1 MKLKETLNLGKT
13 AFPMR
18 AGLPNKEPIWQ
29 KEWEDAKMYQRR
41 QELNQGKPHFTL
53 HDGPPYANGNI
64 HVGHAMN
71 KISKDIIVRS
81 KSMSGFYAPYVPGWD
96 THGLPI
102 EQVLAK
108 QGVKRKELDRAEYLK
123 MCRDYALSQVDKQR
137 EDFKRLGVSA
147 DWDNPYV
154 TLTPDYEAAQ
164 IRVFGGMAKK
174 GYIYQGAKPVY
185 WSWSSESA
193 LAEAEIEYHDLVSTS
208 LYYANKV
215 KDGKGVLDTDTYNE
229 CDDQFALAY
238 LLKSQ
243 ERFNIE
249 AITVAP
255 YHHDNNISII
265 EGNEKSYNEIIKI
278 CKYLNF
284 DTTNKVYKGSEDY
297 LQNNYNETTK
307 AVEKIIEIALKNE
320 KTYIL
325 SIGAITNIAIAIL
338 KEPKIIDRIEIIWLG
353 GNSLLQN
360 KNDEFN
366 FRQDIKAVKTI
377 FESNAKLTIIPCK
390 NVASNLITSIY
401 ELEHFLKGK
410 NELCDYL
417 CQRFYNDGVHGI
429 QERRV
434 IWDISVIA
442 YMLNKSWFMSE
453 EISCPRIREDSSY
466 ELTNNNHKITM
477 INYIDVNKVY
487 TDLFNKLTK

>member
-1 MKLKETLNLGKT
+1 MKIGIDIDNVISNFNDELLKEYLKHDKELRNTGIINKDVFIRYGMFDWTEKEETEFYKNSIERIAIKLKPIHRATETIKKLKEDGNEIIIISRRNNGEYNNPYKLTEEWLAKYNIVYDKLILT
-13 AFPMR
+13 NAY
-18 AGLPNKEPIWQ
+18 NKEEKANVC
-29 KEWEDAKMYQRR
+29 KENNIDIMIEDSTQTAV
-41 QELNQGKPHFTL
+41 
-53 HDGPPYANGNI
+53 NI
-64 HVGHAMN
+64 EKVGTKVLFMN
-71 KISKDIIVRS
+71 TRYNKNNENFEKVSNWKEIYSKISKLY
-81 KSMSGFYAPYVPGWD
+81 K
-96 THGLPI
+96 
-102 EQVLAK
+102 K
-108 QGVKRKELDRAEYLK
+108 
-123 MCRDYALSQVDKQR
+123 DKNI
-137 EDFKRLGVSA
+137 DKINV
-147 DWDNPYV
+147 
-154 TLTPDYEAAQ
+154 
-164 IRVFGGMAKK
+164 I
-174 GYIYQGAKPVY
+174 
-185 WSWSSESA
+185 
-193 LAEAEIEYHDLVSTS
+193 
-208 LYYANKV
+208 
-215 KDGKGVLDTDTYNE
+215 LDTDTYNE

-249 AITVAP
+249 AIAVAP

>member
-1 MKLKETLNLGKT
+1 MKIGIDIDNVISNFNDELLKEYLKHDKELRNTGIINKDVFIRYGMFDWTEKEETEFYKNSIERIAIKLKPIHRATETIKKLKEDGNEIIIISRRNNGEYNNPYKLTEEWLAKYNIVYDKLILT
-13 AFPMR
+13 NAY
-18 AGLPNKEPIWQ
+18 NKEEKANVC
-29 KEWEDAKMYQRR
+29 KENNIDIMIEDSTQTAV
-41 QELNQGKPHFTL
+41 
-53 HDGPPYANGNI
+53 NI
-64 HVGHAMN
+64 EKVGTKVLFMN
-71 KISKDIIVRS
+71 TRYNKNNENFEKVSNWKEIYSKISKLYKKDKNIDKINVILDI
-81 KSMSGFYAPYVPGWD
+81 
-96 THGLPI
+96 
-102 EQVLAK
+102 
-108 QGVKRKELDRAEYLK
+108 
-123 MCRDYALSQVDKQR
+123 
-137 EDFKRLGVSA
+137 
-147 DWDNPYV
+147 
-154 TLTPDYEAAQ
+154 
-164 IRVFGGMAKK
+164 
-174 GYIYQGAKPVY
+174 
-185 WSWSSESA
+185 
-193 LAEAEIEYHDLVSTS
+193 
-208 LYYANKV
+208 
-215 KDGKGVLDTDTYNE
+215 DTYNE

-442 YMLNKSWFMSE
+442 YMLKKSWFMSE

>member
-1 MKLKETLNLGKT
+1 MKIGIDIDNVISNFNDELLKEYLKHDKELRNTGIINEDVFIRYGMFDWTEKEESEFYKNNIERIAKKLQPLNRATETIKKLKEDGNEIIIISGRNNGEYNNPYKLTEEWLAKYNIVYNKLILT
-13 AFPMR
+13 NAY
-18 AGLPNKEPIWQ
+18 NKEEKANVC
-29 KEWEDAKMYQRR
+29 KENNIDIMIEDSTQTAV
-41 QELNQGKPHFTL
+41 
-53 HDGPPYANGNI
+53 NI
-64 HVGHAMN
+64 EKVGTKVIFMN
-71 KISKDIIVRS
+71 TRYNKNNENFEKVSN
-81 KSMSGFYAPYVPGWD
+81 W
-96 THGLPI
+96 
-102 EQVLAK
+102 
-108 QGVKRKELDRAEYLK
+108 KE
-123 MCRDYALSQVDKQR
+123 
-137 EDFKRLGVSA
+137 
-147 DWDNPYV
+147 
-154 TLTPDYEAAQ
+154 
-164 IRVFGGMAKK
+164 
-174 GYIYQGAKPVY
+174 IY
-185 WSWSSESA
+185 
-193 LAEAEIEYHDLVSTS
+193 AEISSMYKKKTEEKINVI
-208 LYYANKV
+208 
-215 KDGKGVLDTDTYNE
+215 LDTDTYNE

-255 YHHDNNISII
+255 YHHDNNISIQ
-265 EGNEKSYNEIIKI
+265 EGNEKSYDEIIKI

-297 LQNNYNETTK
+297 LQNNYTETTK
-307 AVEKIIEIALKNE
+307 AVEKIIEIAMKNE

-353 GNSLLQN
+353 GHSLLQN

-366 FRQDIKAVKTI
+366 FRQDIKAVQTV
-377 FESNAKLTIIPCK
+377 FESNVKLTIIPCN
-390 NVASNLITSIY
+390 NVASNLRTSIY
-401 ELEHFLKGK
+401 ELEHYLKGK

-417 CQRFYNDGVHGI
+417 CQRFYDDGVHGT

-442 YMLNKSWFMSE
+442 YMLNKTWFKSE
-453 EISCPRIREDSSY
+453 KISCPIIREDSSY

-487 TDLFNKLTK
+487 TDLFNKLRK

>member
-1 MKLKETLNLGKT
+1 MKIGIDIDNVISNFNDELLKEYLKHDKELRNTGIINKDVFIRYGMFDWTEKEETEFYKNNIERIAIKLKPIHRATETIKKLKEDGNEIIIISGRNNGEYNNPYKLTEEWLAKYNIVYDKLILT
-13 AFPMR
+13 NAY
-18 AGLPNKEPIWQ
+18 NKEEKANVC
-29 KEWEDAKMYQRR
+29 KENNIDIMIEDSTQTAVNIEKVGTKVLFMNTRYNKNN
-41 QELNQGKPHFTL
+41 ENFEKVSNWKEI
-53 HDGPPYANGNI
+53 YA
-64 HVGHAMN
+64 
-71 KISKDIIVRS
+71 KIS
-81 KSMSGFYAPYVPGWD
+81 SMYKKK
-96 THGLPI
+96 T
-102 EQVLAK
+102 
-108 QGVKRKELDRAEYLK
+108 KEK
-123 MCRDYALSQVDKQR
+123 INV
-137 EDFKRLGVSA
+137 
-147 DWDNPYV
+147 
-154 TLTPDYEAAQ
+154 
-164 IRVFGGMAKK
+164 I
-174 GYIYQGAKPVY
+174 
-185 WSWSSESA
+185 
-193 LAEAEIEYHDLVSTS
+193 
-208 LYYANKV
+208 
-215 KDGKGVLDTDTYNE
+215 LDTDTYNE

-255 YHHDNNISII
+255 YHHDNNISIP
-265 EGNEKSYNEIIKI
+265 EGNEKSYNEIVKI
-278 CKYLNF
+278 CKYLKFN
-284 DTTNKVYKGSEDY
+284 TTNKVYKGSEDY

-307 AVEKIIEIALKNE
+307 AVEKIIEIAMKNE

-325 SIGAITNIAIAIL
+325 SIGAITNIAIAVL
-338 KEPKIIDRIEIIWLG
+338 KEPKILDKIEIVWLG
-353 GNSLLQN
+353 GHSLLQN

-377 FESNAKLTIIPCK
+377 FELNVKLTIIPCK
-390 NVASNLITSIY
+390 NVASNLRISIY

-417 CQRFYNDGVHGI
+417 CQRFYNDGVYGI

-442 YMLNKSWFMSE
+442 YMLNKTWFTSE

>member
-1 MKLKETLNLGKT
+1 MKIGIDIDNVISNFNDELLKEYLKHDKELRNTGIINKDVFIRYGMFDWTEKEETEFYKNSIERIAIKLKPIHRATETIKKLKEDGNEIIIISGRNNGEYNNPYKLTEEWLAKYNIVYDKLILT
-13 AFPMR
+13 NAY
-18 AGLPNKEPIWQ
+18 NKEEKANVC
-29 KEWEDAKMYQRR
+29 KENNIDIMIEDSTQTAV
-41 QELNQGKPHFTL
+41 
-53 HDGPPYANGNI
+53 NI
-64 HVGHAMN
+64 EKVGTKVLFMN
-71 KISKDIIVRS
+71 TRYNKNNENFEKVSNWKEIYSKISKLY
-81 KSMSGFYAPYVPGWD
+81 K
-96 THGLPI
+96 
-102 EQVLAK
+102 K
-108 QGVKRKELDRAEYLK
+108 
-123 MCRDYALSQVDKQR
+123 DKNI
-137 EDFKRLGVSA
+137 DKINV
-147 DWDNPYV
+147 
-154 TLTPDYEAAQ
+154 
-164 IRVFGGMAKK
+164 I
-174 GYIYQGAKPVY
+174 
-185 WSWSSESA
+185 
-193 LAEAEIEYHDLVSTS
+193 
-208 LYYANKV
+208 
-215 KDGKGVLDTDTYNE
+215 LDTDTYNE

-265 EGNEKSYNEIIKI
+265 EGNEKSYNGIIKI

>member
-1 MKLKETLNLGKT
+1 MKIGIDIDNVISNFNDELLKEYLKHDKELRNTGIINEDVFIRYGMFDWTEKEESEFYKNNIERIAIKLKPIHRATETIKKLKEDGNEILIISGRNNGEYNNPYKLTEEWLEKYNIIYDKLILT
-13 AFPMR
+13 NAY
-18 AGLPNKEPIWQ
+18 NKEEKANVC
-29 KEWEDAKMYQRR
+29 KENNIDIMIEDSTQTAVNIEKVGTKVLFMNTRYNKNN
-41 QELNQGKPHFTL
+41 ENFEKVSNWKEI
-53 HDGPPYANGNI
+53 YA
-64 HVGHAMN
+64 
-71 KISKDIIVRS
+71 KIS
-81 KSMSGFYAPYVPGWD
+81 SMY
-96 THGLPI
+96 
-102 EQVLAK
+102 
-108 QGVKRKELDRAEYLK
+108 
-123 MCRDYALSQVDKQR
+123 
-137 EDFKRLGVSA
+137 
-147 DWDNPYV
+147 
-154 TLTPDYEAAQ
+154 
-164 IRVFGGMAKK
+164 KK
-174 GYIYQGAKPVY
+174 KTEEKI
-185 WSWSSESA
+185 
-193 LAEAEIEYHDLVSTS
+193 
-208 LYYANKV
+208 KV
-215 KDGKGVLDTDTYNE
+215 ILDTDTYNE

-249 AITVAP
+249 TITVAP
-255 YHHDNNISII
+255 YHHDNNISIL

-278 CKYLNF
+278 CKYLKF

-307 AVEKIIEIALKNE
+307 AVEKIIEIAMKNE

-325 SIGAITNIAIAIL
+325 EIGAITNIAIAIL
-338 KEPKIIDRIEIIWLG
+338 EEPRIIDRIEIVWLG
-353 GNSLLQN
+353 GHSLLQN

-366 FRQDIKAVKTI
+366 FRQDIKAVKTV
-377 FESNAKLTIIPCK
+377 FESNVKLTIIPCK
-390 NVASNLITSIY
+390 NVASNLRISIY

-417 CQRFYNDGVHGI
+417 CQRFYNDGVHGT

-442 YMLNKSWFMSE
+442 YMLNKTWFTSE

-487 TDLFNKLTK
+487 IDLFNKLTE

>member
-1 MKLKETLNLGKT
+1 MKIGIDIDNVISNFNDELLKEYLKHDKELRNTGIINKDVFIRYGMFDWTEKEETEFYKNSIERIAIKLKPIHRATETIKKLKEDGNEIIIISGRNNGEYNNPYKLTEEWLAKYNIVYDKLILT
-13 AFPMR
+13 NAY
-18 AGLPNKEPIWQ
+18 NKEEKANVC
-29 KEWEDAKMYQRR
+29 KENNIDIMIEDSTQTAV
-41 QELNQGKPHFTL
+41 
-53 HDGPPYANGNI
+53 NI
-64 HVGHAMN
+64 EKVGTKVLFMN
-71 KISKDIIVRS
+71 TRYNKNNENFEKVSNWKEIYSKISKLY
-81 KSMSGFYAPYVPGWD
+81 K
-96 THGLPI
+96 
-102 EQVLAK
+102 K
-108 QGVKRKELDRAEYLK
+108 
-123 MCRDYALSQVDKQR
+123 DKNI
-137 EDFKRLGVSA
+137 DKINV
-147 DWDNPYV
+147 
-154 TLTPDYEAAQ
+154 
-164 IRVFGGMAKK
+164 I
-174 GYIYQGAKPVY
+174 
-185 WSWSSESA
+185 
-193 LAEAEIEYHDLVSTS
+193 
-208 LYYANKV
+208 
-215 KDGKGVLDTDTYNE
+215 LDTDTYNE

-325 SIGAITNIAIAIL
+325 SISAITNIAIAIL

>member
-1 MKLKETLNLGKT
+1 MKIGIDIDNVISNFNDELLKEYLKHDKELRNTGIINKDVFIRYGMFDWTEKEETEFYKNSIERIAIKLKPIHRATETIKKLKEDGNEIIIISGRNNGEYNNPYKLTEEWLAKYNIVYDKLILT
-13 AFPMR
+13 NAY
-18 AGLPNKEPIWQ
+18 NKEEKANVC
-29 KEWEDAKMYQRR
+29 KENNIDIMIEDSTQTAV
-41 QELNQGKPHFTL
+41 
-53 HDGPPYANGNI
+53 NI
-64 HVGHAMN
+64 EKVGTKVLFMN
-71 KISKDIIVRS
+71 TRYNKNNENFEKVSNWKEIYSKISKLY
-81 KSMSGFYAPYVPGWD
+81 K
-96 THGLPI
+96 
-102 EQVLAK
+102 K
-108 QGVKRKELDRAEYLK
+108 
-123 MCRDYALSQVDKQR
+123 DKNI
-137 EDFKRLGVSA
+137 DKINV
-147 DWDNPYV
+147 
-154 TLTPDYEAAQ
+154 
-164 IRVFGGMAKK
+164 I
-174 GYIYQGAKPVY
+174 
-185 WSWSSESA
+185 
-193 LAEAEIEYHDLVSTS
+193 
-208 LYYANKV
+208 
-215 KDGKGVLDTDTYNE
+215 LDTDTYNE

-243 ERFNIE
+243 DRFNIE

>member
-1 MKLKETLNLGKT
+1 MKIGIDIDNVISNFNDELLKEYLKHDKELRNTGIINKDVFIRYGMFDWTEKEETEFYKNSIERIAIKLKPIHRATETIKKLKEDGNEIIIISGRNNGEYNNPYKLTEEWLAKYNIVYDKLILT
-13 AFPMR
+13 NAY
-18 AGLPNKEPIWQ
+18 NKEEKANVC
-29 KEWEDAKMYQRR
+29 KENNIDIMIEDSTQTAV
-41 QELNQGKPHFTL
+41 
-53 HDGPPYANGNI
+53 NI
-64 HVGHAMN
+64 EKVGTKVLFMN
-71 KISKDIIVRS
+71 TRYNKNNENFEKVSNWKEIYSKISKLY
-81 KSMSGFYAPYVPGWD
+81 K
-96 THGLPI
+96 
-102 EQVLAK
+102 K
-108 QGVKRKELDRAEYLK
+108 
-123 MCRDYALSQVDKQR
+123 DKNI
-137 EDFKRLGVSA
+137 DKINV
-147 DWDNPYV
+147 
-154 TLTPDYEAAQ
+154 
-164 IRVFGGMAKK
+164 I
-174 GYIYQGAKPVY
+174 
-185 WSWSSESA
+185 
-193 LAEAEIEYHDLVSTS
+193 
-208 LYYANKV
+208 
-215 KDGKGVLDTDTYNE
+215 LDTDTYNE

-284 DTTNKVYKGSEDY
+284 DTTNKVYKGSGDY

>member
-1 MKLKETLNLGKT
+1 MKIGIDIDNVISNFNDELLKEYLKHDKELRNTGIINKDVFIRYGMFDWTEKEETEFYKNSIERIAIKLKPIHRATETIKKLKEDGNEIIIISGRNNGEYNNPYKLTEEWLAKYNIVYDKLILT
-13 AFPMR
+13 NAY
-18 AGLPNKEPIWQ
+18 NKEEKANVC
-29 KEWEDAKMYQRR
+29 KENNIDIMIEDSTQTAV
-41 QELNQGKPHFTL
+41 
-53 HDGPPYANGNI
+53 NI
-64 HVGHAMN
+64 EKVGTKVLFMN
-71 KISKDIIVRS
+71 TRYNKNNENFEKVSNWKEIYSKISKLY
-81 KSMSGFYAPYVPGWD
+81 K
-96 THGLPI
+96 
-102 EQVLAK
+102 K
-108 QGVKRKELDRAEYLK
+108 
-123 MCRDYALSQVDKQR
+123 DKNI
-137 EDFKRLGVSA
+137 DKINV
-147 DWDNPYV
+147 
-154 TLTPDYEAAQ
+154 
-164 IRVFGGMAKK
+164 I
-174 GYIYQGAKPVY
+174 
-185 WSWSSESA
+185 
-193 LAEAEIEYHDLVSTS
+193 
-208 LYYANKV
+208 
-215 KDGKGVLDTDTYNE
+215 LDTDTYNE

-284 DTTNKVYKGSEDY
+284 DTSNKVYKGSEDY

>member
-1 MKLKETLNLGKT
+1 MKIGIDIDNVISNFNDELLKEYLKHDKELRNTGIINKDVFIRYGMFDWTEKEETEFYKNSIERIAIKLKPIHRATETIKKLKEDGNEIIIIFGRNNGEYNNPYKLTEEWLAKYNIVYDKLILT
-13 AFPMR
+13 NAY
-18 AGLPNKEPIWQ
+18 NKEEKANVC
-29 KEWEDAKMYQRR
+29 KENNIDIMIEDSTQTAV
-41 QELNQGKPHFTL
+41 
-53 HDGPPYANGNI
+53 NI
-64 HVGHAMN
+64 EKVGTKVLFMN
-71 KISKDIIVRS
+71 TRYNKNNENFEKVSNWKEIYSKISKLY
-81 KSMSGFYAPYVPGWD
+81 K
-96 THGLPI
+96 
-102 EQVLAK
+102 K
-108 QGVKRKELDRAEYLK
+108 
-123 MCRDYALSQVDKQR
+123 DKNI
-137 EDFKRLGVSA
+137 DKINV
-147 DWDNPYV
+147 
-154 TLTPDYEAAQ
+154 
-164 IRVFGGMAKK
+164 I
-174 GYIYQGAKPVY
+174 
-185 WSWSSESA
+185 
-193 LAEAEIEYHDLVSTS
+193 
-208 LYYANKV
+208 
-215 KDGKGVLDTDTYNE
+215 LDTDTYNE

>member
-1 MKLKETLNLGKT
+1 MKIGIDIDNVISNFNDELLKEYLKHDKELRNTGIINKDVFIRYGMFDWTEKEETEFYKNSIERIAIKLKPIHRATETIKKLKEDGNEIIIISGRNNGEYNNPYKLTEEWLAKYNIVYDKLILT
-13 AFPMR
+13 NAY
-18 AGLPNKEPIWQ
+18 NKEEKANVC
-29 KEWEDAKMYQRR
+29 KENNIDIMIEDSTQTAV
-41 QELNQGKPHFTL
+41 
-53 HDGPPYANGNI
+53 NI
-64 HVGHAMN
+64 EKVGTKVLFMN
-71 KISKDIIVRS
+71 TRYNKNNENFEKVSNWKEIYSKISKLY
-81 KSMSGFYAPYVPGWD
+81 K
-96 THGLPI
+96 
-102 EQVLAK
+102 K
-108 QGVKRKELDRAEYLK
+108 
-123 MCRDYALSQVDKQR
+123 DKNI
-137 EDFKRLGVSA
+137 DKINV
-147 DWDNPYV
+147 
-154 TLTPDYEAAQ
+154 
-164 IRVFGGMAKK
+164 I
-174 GYIYQGAKPVY
+174 
-185 WSWSSESA
+185 
-193 LAEAEIEYHDLVSTS
+193 
-208 LYYANKV
+208 
-215 KDGKGVLDTDTYNE
+215 LDTDTYNE

-377 FESNAKLTIIPCK
+377 FESNAKLTIIPFK

>member
-1 MKLKETLNLGKT
+1 MKIGIDIDNVISNFNDELLKEYLKHDKELRNTGIINKDVFIRYGMFDWTEKEETEFYKNSIERIAIKLKPIHRATETIKKLKEDGNEIIIISGRNNGEYNNPYKLTEEWLAKYNIVYDKLILT
-13 AFPMR
+13 NAY
-18 AGLPNKEPIWQ
+18 NKEEKANVC
-29 KEWEDAKMYQRR
+29 KENNIDIMIEDSTQTAV
-41 QELNQGKPHFTL
+41 
-53 HDGPPYANGNI
+53 NI
-64 HVGHAMN
+64 EKVGTKVLFMN
-71 KISKDIIVRS
+71 TRYNKNNENFEKVSNWKEIYSKISKLY
-81 KSMSGFYAPYVPGWD
+81 K
-96 THGLPI
+96 
-102 EQVLAK
+102 K
-108 QGVKRKELDRAEYLK
+108 
-123 MCRDYALSQVDKQR
+123 DKNI
-137 EDFKRLGVSA
+137 DKINV
-147 DWDNPYV
+147 
-154 TLTPDYEAAQ
+154 
-164 IRVFGGMAKK
+164 I
-174 GYIYQGAKPVY
+174 
-185 WSWSSESA
+185 
-193 LAEAEIEYHDLVSTS
+193 
-208 LYYANKV
+208 
-215 KDGKGVLDTDTYNE
+215 LDTDTYNE

-401 ELEHFLKGK
+401 ELEHFFKGK

>member
-1 MKLKETLNLGKT
+1 MKIGIDIDNVISNFNDELLKEYLKHDKELRNTGIINEDVFIRYGMFDWTEKEESEFYKNNIERIAKKLQPLNRATETIKKLKEDGNEIIIISGRNNGEYNNPYKLTEEWLAKYNIVYNKLILT
-13 AFPMR
+13 NAY
-18 AGLPNKEPIWQ
+18 NKEEKANVC
-29 KEWEDAKMYQRR
+29 KENNIDIMIEDSTQTAV
-41 QELNQGKPHFTL
+41 
-53 HDGPPYANGNI
+53 NI
-64 HVGHAMN
+64 EKVGTKVIFMN
-71 KISKDIIVRS
+71 TRYNKNNENFEKVSN
-81 KSMSGFYAPYVPGWD
+81 W
-96 THGLPI
+96 
-102 EQVLAK
+102 
-108 QGVKRKELDRAEYLK
+108 KE
-123 MCRDYALSQVDKQR
+123 
-137 EDFKRLGVSA
+137 
-147 DWDNPYV
+147 
-154 TLTPDYEAAQ
+154 
-164 IRVFGGMAKK
+164 
-174 GYIYQGAKPVY
+174 IY
-185 WSWSSESA
+185 
-193 LAEAEIEYHDLVSTS
+193 AEISSMYKKKTEEKINVI
-208 LYYANKV
+208 
-215 KDGKGVLDTDTYNE
+215 LDTDTYNE

-255 YHHDNNISII
+255 YHHDNNISIQ

-297 LQNNYNETTK
+297 LQNNYTETTK
-307 AVEKIIEIALKNE
+307 AVEKIIEIAMKNE

-353 GNSLLQN
+353 GHSLLQN

-366 FRQDIKAVKTI
+366 FRQDIKAVQTV
-377 FESNAKLTIIPCK
+377 FESNVKLTIIPCN
-390 NVASNLITSIY
+390 NVASNLRTSIY
-401 ELEHFLKGK
+401 ELEHYLKGK

-417 CQRFYNDGVHGI
+417 CQRFYDDGVHGT

-442 YMLNKSWFMSE
+442 YMLNKTWFKSE
-453 EISCPRIREDSSY
+453 KISCPIIREDSSY

-487 TDLFNKLTK
+487 TDLFNKLRK

>member
-1 MKLKETLNLGKT
+1 MRKNILMIATVTMMAFAIT
-13 AFPMR
+13 AC
-18 AGLPNKEPIWQ
+18 GS
-29 KEWEDAKMYQRR
+29 D
-41 QELNQGKPHFTL
+41 
-53 HDGPPYANGNI
+53 
-64 HVGHAMN
+64 
-71 KISKDIIVRS
+71 SKD
-81 KSMSGFYAPYVPGWD
+81 
-96 THGLPI
+96 
-102 EQVLAK
+102 
-108 QGVKRKELDRAEYLK
+108 
-123 MCRDYALSQVDKQR
+123 
-137 EDFKRLGVSA
+137 
-147 DWDNPYV
+147 
-154 TLTPDYEAAQ
+154 
-164 IRVFGGMAKK
+164 
-174 GYIYQGAKPVY
+174 
-185 WSWSSESA
+185 
-193 LAEAEIEYHDLVSTS
+193 
-208 LYYANKV
+208 
-215 KDGKGVLDTDTYNE
+215 
-229 CDDQFALAY
+229 
-238 LLKSQ
+238 
-243 ERFNIE
+243 
-249 AITVAP
+249 
-255 YHHDNNISII
+255 
-265 EGNEKSYNEIIKI
+265 
-278 CKYLNF
+278 
-284 DTTNKVYKGSEDY
+284 
-297 LQNNYNETTK
+297 NETTK

>member
-1 MKLKETLNLGKT
+1 MKIGIDIDNVISNFNDELLKEYLKHDKELRNTGIINKDVFIRYGMFDWTEKEETEFYKNSIERIAIKLKPIHRATETIKKLKEDGNEIISISGRNNGEYNNPYKLTEEWLAKYNIVYDKLILT
-13 AFPMR
+13 NAY
-18 AGLPNKEPIWQ
+18 NKEEKANVC
-29 KEWEDAKMYQRR
+29 KENNIDIMIEDSTQTAV
-41 QELNQGKPHFTL
+41 
-53 HDGPPYANGNI
+53 NI
-64 HVGHAMN
+64 EKVGTKVLFMN
-71 KISKDIIVRS
+71 TRYNKNNENFEKVSNWKEIYSKISKLY
-81 KSMSGFYAPYVPGWD
+81 K
-96 THGLPI
+96 
-102 EQVLAK
+102 K
-108 QGVKRKELDRAEYLK
+108 
-123 MCRDYALSQVDKQR
+123 DKNI
-137 EDFKRLGVSA
+137 DKINV
-147 DWDNPYV
+147 
-154 TLTPDYEAAQ
+154 
-164 IRVFGGMAKK
+164 I
-174 GYIYQGAKPVY
+174 
-185 WSWSSESA
+185 
-193 LAEAEIEYHDLVSTS
+193 
-208 LYYANKV
+208 
-215 KDGKGVLDTDTYNE
+215 LDTDTYNE

>member
-1 MKLKETLNLGKT
+1 MKIGIDIDNVISNFNDELLKEYLKHDKELRNTGIINKDVFIRYGMFDWTEKEETEFYKNSIERIAIKLKPIHRATETIKKLKEDGNEIIIISRRNNGEYNNPYKLTEEWLAKYNIVYDKLILT
-13 AFPMR
+13 NAY
-18 AGLPNKEPIWQ
+18 NKEEKANVC
-29 KEWEDAKMYQRR
+29 KENNIDIMIEDSTQTAV
-41 QELNQGKPHFTL
+41 
-53 HDGPPYANGNI
+53 NI
-64 HVGHAMN
+64 EKVGTKVLFMN
-71 KISKDIIVRS
+71 TRYNKNNENFEKVSNWKEIYSKISKLY
-81 KSMSGFYAPYVPGWD
+81 K
-96 THGLPI
+96 
-102 EQVLAK
+102 K
-108 QGVKRKELDRAEYLK
+108 
-123 MCRDYALSQVDKQR
+123 DKNI
-137 EDFKRLGVSA
+137 DKINV
-147 DWDNPYV
+147 
-154 TLTPDYEAAQ
+154 
-164 IRVFGGMAKK
+164 I
-174 GYIYQGAKPVY
+174 
-185 WSWSSESA
+185 
-193 LAEAEIEYHDLVSTS
+193 
-208 LYYANKV
+208 
-215 KDGKGVLDTDTYNE
+215 LDTDTYNE

-243 ERFNIE
+243 DRFNIE

>member
-1 MKLKETLNLGKT
+1 MKIGIDIDNVISNFNDELLKEYLKHDKELRNTGIINKDVFIRYGMFDWTEKEETEFYKSNIERIAIKLKPIHRATETIKKLKEDGNEILIISGRNNGEYNNPYKLTEGWLAKYNIVYDKLILT
-13 AFPMR
+13 NAY
-18 AGLPNKEPIWQ
+18 NKEEKANVC
-29 KEWEDAKMYQRR
+29 KENNIDIVIEDSTQTAVNIEKVGTKVLFMNTRYNKNN
-41 QELNQGKPHFTL
+41 ENFEKVSNWKEI
-53 HDGPPYANGNI
+53 YA
-64 HVGHAMN
+64 
-71 KISKDIIVRS
+71 KIS
-81 KSMSGFYAPYVPGWD
+81 SMYKKK
-96 THGLPI
+96 T
-102 EQVLAK
+102 
-108 QGVKRKELDRAEYLK
+108 KEK
-123 MCRDYALSQVDKQR
+123 INV
-137 EDFKRLGVSA
+137 
-147 DWDNPYV
+147 
-154 TLTPDYEAAQ
+154 
-164 IRVFGGMAKK
+164 I
-174 GYIYQGAKPVY
+174 
-185 WSWSSESA
+185 
-193 LAEAEIEYHDLVSTS
+193 
-208 LYYANKV
+208 
-215 KDGKGVLDTDTYNE
+215 LDTDTYNE

-265 EGNEKSYNEIIKI
+265 EGNEKSYNEIVKI

-307 AVEKIIEIALKNE
+307 AVEKIIEIAMKNE

-325 SIGAITNIAIAIL
+325 SIGAITNIAIAVL
-338 KEPKIIDRIEIIWLG
+338 KEPKILDKIEIVWLG
-353 GNSLLQN
+353 GHSLLQN

-377 FESNAKLTIIPCK
+377 FELNVKLTIIPCK
-390 NVASNLITSIY
+390 NVASNLRISIY

-410 NELCDYL
+410 NELCEYL

-442 YMLNKSWFMSE
+442 YMLNKTWFTSE

>member
-1 MKLKETLNLGKT
+1 MKIGIDIDNVISNFNDELLKEYLKHDKELRNTGIINKDVFIRYGMFDWTEKEETEFYKNSIERIAIKLKPIHRATETIKKLKEDGNEIIIISGRNNGEYNNPYKLTEEWLAKYNIVYDKLILT
-13 AFPMR
+13 NAY
-18 AGLPNKEPIWQ
+18 NKEEKANVC
-29 KEWEDAKMYQRR
+29 KENNIDIMIEDSTQTAV
-41 QELNQGKPHFTL
+41 
-53 HDGPPYANGNI
+53 NI
-64 HVGHAMN
+64 EKVGTKVLFMN
-71 KISKDIIVRS
+71 TRYNKNNENFEKVSNWKEIYSKISKLY
-81 KSMSGFYAPYVPGWD
+81 K
-96 THGLPI
+96 
-102 EQVLAK
+102 K
-108 QGVKRKELDRAEYLK
+108 
-123 MCRDYALSQVDKQR
+123 DKNI
-137 EDFKRLGVSA
+137 DKINV
-147 DWDNPYV
+147 
-154 TLTPDYEAAQ
+154 
-164 IRVFGGMAKK
+164 I
-174 GYIYQGAKPVY
+174 
-185 WSWSSESA
+185 
-193 LAEAEIEYHDLVSTS
+193 
-208 LYYANKV
+208 
-215 KDGKGVLDTDTYNE
+215 LDTDTYNE

-284 DTTNKVYKGSEDY
+284 DTTNKAYKGSEDY

>member
-1 MKLKETLNLGKT
+1 MKIGIDIDNVISNFNDELLKEYLKHDKELRNTGIINKDVFIRYGMFDWTEKEETEFYKNSIERIAIKLKPIHRATETIKKLKEDGNEIIIISGRNNGEYNNPYKLTEEWLAKYNIVYDKLILT
-13 AFPMR
+13 NAY
-18 AGLPNKEPIWQ
+18 NKEEKANVC
-29 KEWEDAKMYQRR
+29 KENNIDIMIEDSTQTAV
-41 QELNQGKPHFTL
+41 
-53 HDGPPYANGNI
+53 NI
-64 HVGHAMN
+64 EKVGTKVLFMN
-71 KISKDIIVRS
+71 TRYNKNNENFEKVSNWKEIYSKISKLY
-81 KSMSGFYAPYVPGWD
+81 K
-96 THGLPI
+96 
-102 EQVLAK
+102 K
-108 QGVKRKELDRAEYLK
+108 
-123 MCRDYALSQVDKQR
+123 DKNI
-137 EDFKRLGVSA
+137 DKINV
-147 DWDNPYV
+147 
-154 TLTPDYEAAQ
+154 
-164 IRVFGGMAKK
+164 I
-174 GYIYQGAKPVY
+174 
-185 WSWSSESA
+185 
-193 LAEAEIEYHDLVSTS
+193 
-208 LYYANKV
+208 
-215 KDGKGVLDTDTYNE
+215 LDTDTYNE

-442 YMLNKSWFMSE
+442 YMLNKS
-453 EISCPRIREDSSY
+453 
-466 ELTNNNHKITM
+466 
-477 INYIDVNKVY
+477 
-487 TDLFNKLTK
+487 

>member
-1 MKLKETLNLGKT
+1 MKIGIDIDNVISNFNDELLKEYLKHDKELRNTGIINIDVFIRYGMFDWTEKEETEFYKNSIERIAIKLKPIHRATETIKKLKEDGNEIIIISGRNNGEYNNPYKLTEEWLAKYNIVYDKLILT
-13 AFPMR
+13 NAY
-18 AGLPNKEPIWQ
+18 NKEEKANVC
-29 KEWEDAKMYQRR
+29 KENNIDIMIEDSTQTAV
-41 QELNQGKPHFTL
+41 
-53 HDGPPYANGNI
+53 NI
-64 HVGHAMN
+64 EKVGTKVLFMN
-71 KISKDIIVRS
+71 TRYNKNNENFEKVSNWKEIYSKISKLY
-81 KSMSGFYAPYVPGWD
+81 K
-96 THGLPI
+96 
-102 EQVLAK
+102 K
-108 QGVKRKELDRAEYLK
+108 
-123 MCRDYALSQVDKQR
+123 DKNI
-137 EDFKRLGVSA
+137 DKINV
-147 DWDNPYV
+147 
-154 TLTPDYEAAQ
+154 
-164 IRVFGGMAKK
+164 I
-174 GYIYQGAKPVY
+174 
-185 WSWSSESA
+185 
-193 LAEAEIEYHDLVSTS
+193 
-208 LYYANKV
+208 
-215 KDGKGVLDTDTYNE
+215 LDTDTYNE

>member
-1 MKLKETLNLGKT
+1 MKIGIDIDNVISNFNDELLKEYLKHDKELRNTGIINKDVFIRYGMFDWTEKEETEFYKNNIERIAIKLKPIHKATETIKKLKEDGNEIIIISGRNNGEYNNPYKLTEEWLAKYNIVYDKLILT
-13 AFPMR
+13 NAY
-18 AGLPNKEPIWQ
+18 NKEEKANVC
-29 KEWEDAKMYQRR
+29 KENNIDIMIEDSTQTAVNIERVGTKVLFMNTRYNKNN
-41 QELNQGKPHFTL
+41 ENFEKVSNWKEI
-53 HDGPPYANGNI
+53 YA
-64 HVGHAMN
+64 
-71 KISKDIIVRS
+71 KIS
-81 KSMSGFYAPYVPGWD
+81 SMYKKK
-96 THGLPI
+96 I
-102 EQVLAK
+102 EEKINV
-108 QGVKRKELDRAEYLK
+108 
-123 MCRDYALSQVDKQR
+123 
-137 EDFKRLGVSA
+137 
-147 DWDNPYV
+147 
-154 TLTPDYEAAQ
+154 
-164 IRVFGGMAKK
+164 I
-174 GYIYQGAKPVY
+174 
-185 WSWSSESA
+185 
-193 LAEAEIEYHDLVSTS
+193 
-208 LYYANKV
+208 
-215 KDGKGVLDTDTYNE
+215 LDTDTYNE

-265 EGNEKSYNEIIKI
+265 EGNEKSYNEIVKI

-307 AVEKIIEIALKNE
+307 AVEKIIEIAMKNE

-325 SIGAITNIAIAIL
+325 SIGAITNIAIAVL
-338 KEPKIIDRIEIIWLG
+338 KEPKIIDKIEIVWLG
-353 GNSLLQN
+353 GHSLLQN

-377 FESNAKLTIIPCK
+377 FESNVKLTIIPCK
-390 NVASNLITSIY
+390 SVASNLRISIY

-442 YMLNKSWFMSE
+442 YMLNKTWFTSE

>member
-1 MKLKETLNLGKT
+1 MKIGIDIDIDNVISNFNDELLKEYLKHDKELRNTGIINKDVFIRYGMFDWTEKEETEFYKNSIERIAIKLKPIHRATETIKKLKEDGNEIIIISGRNNGEYNNPYKLTEEWLAKYNIVYDKLILT
-13 AFPMR
+13 NAY
-18 AGLPNKEPIWQ
+18 NKEEKANVC
-29 KEWEDAKMYQRR
+29 KENNIDIMIEDSTQTAV
-41 QELNQGKPHFTL
+41 
-53 HDGPPYANGNI
+53 NI
-64 HVGHAMN
+64 EKVGTKVLFMN
-71 KISKDIIVRS
+71 TRYNKNNENFEKVSNWKEIYSKISKLY
-81 KSMSGFYAPYVPGWD
+81 K
-96 THGLPI
+96 
-102 EQVLAK
+102 K
-108 QGVKRKELDRAEYLK
+108 
-123 MCRDYALSQVDKQR
+123 DKNI
-137 EDFKRLGVSA
+137 DKINV
-147 DWDNPYV
+147 
-154 TLTPDYEAAQ
+154 
-164 IRVFGGMAKK
+164 I
-174 GYIYQGAKPVY
+174 
-185 WSWSSESA
+185 
-193 LAEAEIEYHDLVSTS
+193 
-208 LYYANKV
+208 
-215 KDGKGVLDTDTYNE
+215 LDTDTYNE

>member
-1 MKLKETLNLGKT
+1 MKIGIDIDNVISNFNDELLKEYLKHDKELRNTGIINKDVFIRYGMFDWTEKEETEFYKNSIERIAIKLKPIHRATETIKKLKEDGNEIIIISGRNNGEYNNPYKLTEEWLAKYNIVYDKLILT
-13 AFPMR
+13 NAY
-18 AGLPNKEPIWQ
+18 NKEEKANVC
-29 KEWEDAKMYQRR
+29 KENNIDIMIEDSTQTAV
-41 QELNQGKPHFTL
+41 
-53 HDGPPYANGNI
+53 NI
-64 HVGHAMN
+64 EKVGTKVLFMN
-71 KISKDIIVRS
+71 TRYNKNNENFEKVSNWKEIYSKISKLY
-81 KSMSGFYAPYVPGWD
+81 K
-96 THGLPI
+96 
-102 EQVLAK
+102 K
-108 QGVKRKELDRAEYLK
+108 
-123 MCRDYALSQVDKQR
+123 DKNI
-137 EDFKRLGVSA
+137 DKINV
-147 DWDNPYV
+147 
-154 TLTPDYEAAQ
+154 
-164 IRVFGGMAKK
+164 I
-174 GYIYQGAKPVY
+174 
-185 WSWSSESA
+185 
-193 LAEAEIEYHDLVSTS
+193 
-208 LYYANKV
+208 
-215 KDGKGVLDTDTYNE
+215 LDTDIYNE

>member
-1 MKLKETLNLGKT
+1 MKIGIDIDNVISNFNDELLKEYLKHDKELRNTGIINKDVFIRYGMFDWTRKEETEFYKSNIERIAIKLKPIHRATETIKKLKEDGNEILIISGRNNGEYNNPYKLTEEWLAKYNIVYDKLILT
-13 AFPMR
+13 NAY
-18 AGLPNKEPIWQ
+18 NKEEKANVC
-29 KEWEDAKMYQRR
+29 KENNIDIMIEDSTQTAV
-41 QELNQGKPHFTL
+41 
-53 HDGPPYANGNI
+53 NI
-64 HVGHAMN
+64 EKVGTKVLFMN
-71 KISKDIIVRS
+71 TRYNKNNENFEKVSNWKEIYSKIS
-81 KSMSGFYAPYVPGWD
+81 SMYKKK
-96 THGLPI
+96 I
-102 EQVLAK
+102 EEKINV
-108 QGVKRKELDRAEYLK
+108 
-123 MCRDYALSQVDKQR
+123 
-137 EDFKRLGVSA
+137 
-147 DWDNPYV
+147 
-154 TLTPDYEAAQ
+154 
-164 IRVFGGMAKK
+164 I
-174 GYIYQGAKPVY
+174 
-185 WSWSSESA
+185 
-193 LAEAEIEYHDLVSTS
+193 
-208 LYYANKV
+208 
-215 KDGKGVLDTDTYNE
+215 LDTDTYNE

-265 EGNEKSYNEIIKI
+265 EGNEKSYNEIVKI

-307 AVEKIIEIALKNE
+307 AVEKIIEIAMKNE

-325 SIGAITNIAIAIL
+325 SIGAITNIAIAVL
-338 KEPKIIDRIEIIWLG
+338 KEPKILDKIEIVWLG
-353 GNSLLQN
+353 GHSLLQN

-377 FESNAKLTIIPCK
+377 FELNVKLTIIPCK
-390 NVASNLITSIY
+390 NVASNLRISIY

-417 CQRFYNDGVHGI
+417 CQRFYNDGVHEI

-442 YMLNKSWFMSE
+442 YMLNKTWFTSE

>member
-1 MKLKETLNLGKT
+1 MKIGIDIDNGISNFNDELLKEYLKHDKELRNTGIINKDVFIRYGMFDWTEKEETEFYKNSIERIAIKLKPIHRATETIKKLKEDGNEIIIISGRNNGEYNNPYKLTEEWLAKYNIVYDKLILT
-13 AFPMR
+13 NAY
-18 AGLPNKEPIWQ
+18 NKEEKANVC
-29 KEWEDAKMYQRR
+29 KENNIDIMIEDSTQTAV
-41 QELNQGKPHFTL
+41 
-53 HDGPPYANGNI
+53 NI
-64 HVGHAMN
+64 EKVGTKVLFMN
-71 KISKDIIVRS
+71 TRYNKNNENFEKVSNWKEIYSKISKLY
-81 KSMSGFYAPYVPGWD
+81 K
-96 THGLPI
+96 
-102 EQVLAK
+102 K
-108 QGVKRKELDRAEYLK
+108 
-123 MCRDYALSQVDKQR
+123 DKNI
-137 EDFKRLGVSA
+137 DKINV
-147 DWDNPYV
+147 
-154 TLTPDYEAAQ
+154 
-164 IRVFGGMAKK
+164 I
-174 GYIYQGAKPVY
+174 
-185 WSWSSESA
+185 
-193 LAEAEIEYHDLVSTS
+193 
-208 LYYANKV
+208 
-215 KDGKGVLDTDTYNE
+215 LDTDTYNE

>member
-1 MKLKETLNLGKT
+1 MKIGIDIDNVISNFNDELLKEYLKHDKELRNTGIINKDVFIRYGMFDWTEKEETEFYKNSIERIAIKLKPIHRATETIKKLKEDGNEIIIISRRNNGEYNNPYKLTEEWLAKYNIVYDKLILT
-13 AFPMR
+13 NAY
-18 AGLPNKEPIWQ
+18 NKEEKANVC
-29 KEWEDAKMYQRR
+29 KENNIDIMIEDSTQTAV
-41 QELNQGKPHFTL
+41 
-53 HDGPPYANGNI
+53 NI
-64 HVGHAMN
+64 EKVGTKVLFMN
-71 KISKDIIVRS
+71 TRYNKNNENFEKVSNWKEIYSKISKLY
-81 KSMSGFYAPYVPGWD
+81 K
-96 THGLPI
+96 
-102 EQVLAK
+102 K
-108 QGVKRKELDRAEYLK
+108 
-123 MCRDYALSQVDKQR
+123 DKNI
-137 EDFKRLGVSA
+137 DKINV
-147 DWDNPYV
+147 
-154 TLTPDYEAAQ
+154 
-164 IRVFGGMAKK
+164 I
-174 GYIYQGAKPVY
+174 
-185 WSWSSESA
+185 
-193 LAEAEIEYHDLVSTS
+193 
-208 LYYANKV
+208 
-215 KDGKGVLDTDTYNE
+215 LDTDTYNE

-477 INYIDVNKVY
+477 INLY
-487 TDLFNKLTK
+487 